1 MTKDVLVKIS
11 GLQFAEDQDNGPVE
25 IITTGNYY
33 KKNGKHYILYDEVQ
47 EGFDGVTKSV
57 IKVND
62 DFLDVTKKGVTNVHM
77 MFEKNKKNMSYYNTP
92 FGNLLVGINATDVKV
107 NETEDNI
114 DIKVDYKLEV
124 NYEHLVRQ
132 HFFILHLAR
141 LKSREPSKYPC
152 LQPLQVFSNSRQV
165 PQ

>member
-11 GLQFAEDQDNGPVE
+11 GLQFAEDQDSGPVE

-114 DIKVDYKLEV
+114 DIKVDYKRKV
-124 NYEHLVRQ
+124 NYEHLAECS
-132 HFFILHLAR
+132 I
-141 LKSREPSKYPC
+141 SMNIMSKDTKD
-152 LQPLQVFSNSRQV
+152 FRI
-165 PQ
+165 

>member
-62 DFLDVTKKGVTNVHM
+62 DFLDVTK
-77 MFEKNKKNMSYYNTP
+77 NKKNMSYYNTP

-124 NYEHLVRQ
+124 NYEHLAECS
-132 HFFILHLAR
+132 I
-141 LKSREPSKYPC
+141 SMNIMSKDTKD
-152 LQPLQVFSNSRQV
+152 FRI
-165 PQ
+165 

>member
-11 GLQFAEDQDNGPVE
+11 GLQFAEDQDSGPVE

-114 DIKVDYKLEV
+114 DIKVDYMLEV
-124 NYEHLVRQ
+124 NYEHLAECS
-132 HFFILHLAR
+132 I
-141 LKSREPSKYPC
+141 SMNIMSKDTKD
-152 LQPLQVFSNSRQV
+152 FRI
-165 PQ
+165 

>member
-11 GLQFAEDQDNGPVE
+11 GLQFAEDQDSGPVE

-62 DFLDVTKKGVTNVHM
+62 DFLDVTTKGVTKVHM

-92 FGNLLVGINATDVKV
+92 FGNLLVGLNATDVKV

-124 NYEHLVRQ
+124 NYEHLAECS
-132 HFFILHLAR
+132 I
-141 LKSREPSKYPC
+141 SMNIMSKDTKD
-152 LQPLQVFSNSRQV
+152 FRI
-165 PQ
+165 

>member
-77 MFEKNKKNMSYYNTP
+77 MFEKTRKICLTTTHHSEIFWWESMQRMS
-92 FGNLLVGINATDVKV
+92 K
-107 NETEDNI
+107 
-114 DIKVDYKLEV
+114 
-124 NYEHLVRQ
+124 
-132 HFFILHLAR
+132 
-141 LKSREPSKYPC
+141 
-152 LQPLQVFSNSRQV
+152 
-165 PQ
+165 

>member
-62 DFLDVTKKGVTNVHM
+62 DFGYYVIVKKVIKTQ
-77 MFEKNKKNMSYYNTP
+77 S
-92 FGNLLVGINATDVKV
+92 
-107 NETEDNI
+107 EDEDHI
-114 DIKVDYKLEV
+114 
-124 NYEHLVRQ
+124 RS
-132 HFFILHLAR
+132 F
-141 LKSREPSKYPC
+141 
-152 LQPLQVFSNSRQV
+152 
-165 PQ
+165 